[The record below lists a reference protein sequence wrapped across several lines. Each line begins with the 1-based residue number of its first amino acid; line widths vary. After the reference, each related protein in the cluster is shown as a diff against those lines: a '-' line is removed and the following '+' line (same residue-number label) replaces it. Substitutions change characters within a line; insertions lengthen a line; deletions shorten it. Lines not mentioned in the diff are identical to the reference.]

1 MAEKIL
7 TVTQLTRIIRNAI
20 EAALPFPIAVTGE
33 ISNWTVSSRGH
44 TYFSLKDEESL
55 IKCALWQSVKTSRN
69 FKDGDKVKVTG
80 RLSLYEPQGTY
91 QISVSSMEMSGLG
104 ELYQRFLKIKE
115 KLEKEGVFDE
125 ERKLPIP
132 PYPLKIGIITSPT
145 GSVIQDISNI
155 LLRRAPYI
163 KKYLYPASVQGEE
176 SAGQIIKGLE
186 YFNSQK
192 PDIIIIAR
200 GGGSMEDL
208 WPFNSEE
215 LAYAIFNSKVPVISA
230 VGHETDFTIADFAA
244 SLRAPTPSA
253 AAEIASKD
261 VRDTL
266 SFLDDSRR
274 AMAKLVT
281 DKGRETRRSFFSL
294 KQGFYISALSPIGR
308 KRDAVSFMEE
318 EMHIAVKAKI
328 DFCKS
333 SLSGLLLEAE
343 KNNPSRLLERR
354 ISAVNS
360 CKAFLLGS
368 LPSTTMKAKAALS
381 SFSHSL
387 DALSPVNVLERGY
400 AIVTKSGGE
409 ALSSVSGIENGD
421 EVGVRMK
428 DGRFVSKVI
437 SKKEE
442 R

>member
-20 EAALPFPIAVTGE
+20 EAALPYPIAVTGE

-80 RLSLYEPQGTY
+80 RISLYEPQGTY

-176 SAGQIIKGLE
+176 SAGQIIKGIE

-318 EMHIAVKAKI
+318 EMHNAVKAKI

-360 CKAFLLGS
+360 CRAFLLGS
-368 LPSTTMKAKAALS
+368 LPSATMKAKAALS

-409 ALSSVSGIENGD
+409 ALSSVSGIESGD